1 MLFHVFPVA
10 VLCMLST
17 DFVDSL
23 WMSCGAIVDELSK
36 LLMNR
41 LFVVIALSQPCL
53 TCASPMGIR

>member
-1 MLFHVFPVA
+1 MLFHVFSVA

-36 LLMNR
+36 LLMN
-41 LFVVIALSQPCL
+41 
-53 TCASPMGIR
+53 